1 LAGRAVFTLHPHQD
15 AFNVPADAVV
25 PLPEGL
31 PPERAVLAANMETAL
46 NAVWD
51 AEPGPADRIAVVG
64 AGVVGALVAW
74 LCAQMPAARVTLV
87 DVEPT
92 RASLAR
98 ALGLEFAAPEDAP
111 GDCDLVIHASGT
123 GAGLSTALRLAGM
136 EATVLEMSWYGAG
149 EVPVALGAEFHS
161 RRLKLISSQVGQV
174 APSHRPRW
182 THRRRL
188 AAALDL
194 LRDPRLDALIAP
206 AIDFR
211 DLPARLPAILSPQ
224 SGVLCQLVRYPG
236 A

>member
-1 LAGRAVFTLHPHQD
+1 
-15 AFNVPADAVV
+15 
-25 PLPEGL
+25 
-31 PPERAVLAANMETAL
+31 
-46 NAVWD
+46 
-51 AEPGPADRIAVVG
+51 
-64 AGVVGALVAW
+64 
-74 LCAQMPAARVTLV
+74 
-87 DVEPT
+87 
-92 RASLAR
+92 
-98 ALGLEFAAPEDAP
+98 
-111 GDCDLVIHASGT
+111 
-123 GAGLSTALRLAGM
+123 M

-161 RRLKLISSQVGQV
+161 RRLKLISSQVGRV

-182 THRRRL
+182 THKRRL